1 MLLLLL
7 LMLLLLLVLM
17 LLLLLLLVLL
27 EQCSCLLELSL
38 LQDDSS
44 CSRRIGRLLTLAVGV
59 CCSSGYRSQMSMVRG
74 HRTIMV
80 PCLFGVVDKVAPG
93 SVWTETDAVE
103 RTAQLGLVLWMTLE
117 IAQFLHAVR
126 ELALVAVLTLTRFL
140 EWSAQLGFVSRGIDL
155 LRQRFRLRTF
165 QLPVTSTTS
174 SSAVA
179 PAGLGRGHQRCSRSG
194 RRHRSSTATT
204 ASPTTATGLHQCSTG
219 RRGHPQQLHQRFH
232 RGCRRSGRRRSHRVR
247 RRAGERI
254 VKQQLPGIGLLL
266 LLLLLLWIV
275 VLLLLLLLLV
285 VLMV

>member
-1 MLLLLL
+1 
-7 LMLLLLLVLM
+7 
-17 LLLLLLLVLL
+17 
-27 EQCSCLLELSL
+27 
-38 LQDDSS
+38 
-44 CSRRIGRLLTLAVGV
+44 
-59 CCSSGYRSQMSMVRG
+59 MSVVRG
-74 HRTIMV
+74 HRAIMV
-80 PCLFGVVDKVAPG
+80 PCLFGIVDKVAPG
-93 SVWTETDAVE
+93 SVWTESDAVE

-179 PAGLGRGHQRCSRSG
+179 PAGLGRGHQRSSCSG

-204 ASPTTATGLHQCSTG
+204 ASPTTVGLHQRIC
-219 RRGHPQQLHQRFH
+219 RGHPQQFHQRFH
-232 RGCRRSGRRRSHRVR
+232 RRGRRSGRRRSHRVR

-266 LLLLLLWIV
+266 LLLLWIV
-275 VLLLLLLLLV
+275 VLLLLLLLVVLV
-285 VLMV
+285 V